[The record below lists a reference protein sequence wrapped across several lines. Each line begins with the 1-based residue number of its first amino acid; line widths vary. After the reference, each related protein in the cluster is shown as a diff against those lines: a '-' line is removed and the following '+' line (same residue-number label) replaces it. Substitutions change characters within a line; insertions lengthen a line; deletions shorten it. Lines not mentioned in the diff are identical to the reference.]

1 MTPLVSSVS
10 PMLQEIDDL
19 FEHFDNDHED
29 IIQDLKVKNESS
41 GRIVS
46 DVQILGSTLKEY
58 EVCIDMSSTR
68 VPTLI
73 RSLKDRVA

>member
-1 MTPLVSSVS
+1 
-10 PMLQEIDDL
+10 MLQEIDDL
-19 FEHFDNDHED
+19 FEHFDNNHKD

-58 EVCIDMSSTR
+58 EVCIDMSLTR
-68 VPTLI
+68 VSTLI
-73 RSLKDRVA
+73 RSLKDRVT